1 MRNSWG
7 NKFCKNI
14 ISFDFMITEMKIKY
28 IFIIVFV
35 PNNVCYLMIV
45 KEISYSFNLIN
56 LKRYFLVLFIFCI
69 SREKNIFYIIFVY
82 NNSLHTK
89 WIFKIMIWYF
99 ILDIDIQKESTKF
112 EVIFISQIFD
122 ISLLKWIFF
131 W

>member
-35 PNNVCYLMIV
+35 PNNVWYLMIV

-56 LKRYFLVLFIFCI
+56 LKEIFWFC
-69 SREKNIFYIIFVY
+69 SSYIIFVY

-89 WIFKIMIWYF
+89 LIIKIMIWYYKYF
-99 ILDIDIQKESTKF
+99 ILEIDIQKESTKF
-112 EVIFISQIFD
+112 EVIF
-122 ISLLKWIFF
+122 LLKWIFF
-131 W
+131 GKNLKEKKKWY

>member
-56 LKRYFLVLFIFCI
+56 LKRYFLVLFIFGI
-69 SREKNIFYIIFVY
+69 SREKKIFYIIFGY